1 MSGVDID
8 LKDTKEIEEAIS
20 EKDDMEPAEVL
31 EAVTKYKGEPPA
43 GFSLPG
49 LRFFTGALWV
59 SEELFAVAEA
69 SEAKTTTVN
78 TSYTN
83 TTNSYVYKPPDPPE
97 FAGLYNQGATCYM
110 NSLLQSLF
118 LTPELRYALYNWQ
131 YTPGR
136 DPPKESCIPYQLQR
150 LFCQVR
156 FNSISIQF

>member
-43 GFSLPG
+43 GRLTTFSRWAAFFLPE
-49 LRFFTGALWV
+49 LCWAA
-59 SEELFAVAEA
+59 EELFAVAEA

-110 NSLLQSLF
+110 NSLLQVRTLDSIRF
-118 LTPELRYALYNWQ
+118 LIR
-131 YTPGR
+131 
-136 DPPKESCIPYQLQR
+136 I
-150 LFCQVR
+150 
-156 FNSISIQF
+156 